1 MGREIQEWGGA
12 SEELEFWGGKGISD
26 SKQREQC
33 ERRYGGKK
41 MLQEHL
47 WSKDSKHEV

>member
-1 MGREIQEWGGA
+1 MPKMERVLGEGRVVQTEGEH
-12 SEELEFWGGKGISD
+12 
-26 SKQREQC
+26 
-33 ERRYGGKK
+33 RYGGKK